1 MNFRFKLIV
10 PIILL
15 NLPCSSLLMGQSPW
29 QSSLVYYSGDSSL
42 IYKTDVE
49 GNRIPDFSY
58 AGYKSG
64 GVDIPSISIVK
75 TISSIS
81 GDNTAHIQVA
91 INEVAAMQ
99 TDANGFRGALLLKAG
114 IYQVNGTIKLNQSGI
129 ILRGEGDGSDPLTNT
144 IILGKG
150 NSPNQRTIL
159 VAGYGGT
166 SKWSEQVSGTKT
178 DITSDTVYVSSKSI
192 QVADASKYNV
202 GDNIIIYHPCTD
214 GWLKAVDYGGT
225 HSNDSGAEPDVDVPW
240 KVNAWPI
247 VFNRFITAI
256 NGNTIS
262 IDAPVFN
269 TLIKNQSQSYIY
281 KYARTNLRTNI
292 GIENLRIDIETLGGE
307 DENHAWQAIDLYQIE
322 DSWIKNCTMLHF
334 GQSAVRC
341 NTATR
346 ITVQDCNALDPVSIV
361 TGERRYNFN
370 VYTASQQILFYK
382 CHATNGRHHF
392 VSNGTTWTS
401 GCVFLDCTSQG
412 SWTSSEGHRS
422 WSMGLLYDN
431 LVEQDGP
438 RAGENPRLLGLYNR
452 GNYGTSHGWAIA
464 HSVAWNCDVANG
476 DLIVQKPPT
485 AQNYA
490 IGCKGKRITGQY
502 PPASFNEPQGFIEGT
517 NQNGLNPRSLYLAQL
532 EERMNPTDI
541 KMTSTGN
548 NLNFMLEQNYPNP
561 FNPVTSIFY
570 SIPQAAFVSIKVFNV
585 LGNEIASLGNE
596 QKDAGN
602 YKVNFDASNF
612 PSGIYFY
619 KLQAGRFV
627 SSKKM
632 VLLK

>member
-1 MNFRFKLIV
+1 MIFCFRF
-10 PIILL
+10 ILL
-15 NLPCSSLLMGQSPW
+15 FLLVSLLNDSFLIGQSTW
-29 QSSLVYYSGDSSL
+29 QSNLVYYGSDSIL
-42 IYKTDVE
+42 KYKSDAE

-58 AGYKSG
+58 AGYKGG
-64 GVDIPSISIVK
+64 GVDIPFITVVK
-75 TISSIS
+75 TISPIV
-81 GDNTAHIQVA
+81 GDNTVQIQNA
-91 INEVAAMQ
+91 INQISALAL
-99 TDANGFRGALLLKAG
+99 DANGFRGALLLKAG
-114 IYQVNGTIKLNQSGI
+114 TYQVNGTIKLNQSGI
-129 ILRGEGDGSDPLTNT
+129 VLRGEGDGADPLTNT

-166 SKWSEQVSGTKT
+166 SKWNDQVSGTK
-178 DITSDTVYVSSKSI
+178 INIVSDTLYVGAKKI
-192 QVADASKYNV
+192 QVADASQYAV
-202 GDNIIIYHPCTD
+202 GDNIIIYHPCSD
-214 GWLKAVDYGGT
+214 NWLKAVDYGGT
-225 HSNDSGAEPDVDVPW
+225 HSNDSGAEPGVDVPW
-240 KVNAWPI
+240 EVNAWPI

-256 NGNTIS
+256 DGNNIT

-269 TLIKNQSQSYIY
+269 TLIKSLSQSYIY
-281 KYARTNLRTNI
+281 KYSRTNLKTNI
-292 GIENLRIDIETLGGE
+292 GVENLRIDIETLGGE
-307 DENHAWQAIDLYQIE
+307 DESHAWQAIDLYQIE
-322 DSWIKNCTMLHF
+322 DAWVRDCTMLHF
-334 GQSAVRC
+334 GQSGVRC

-346 ITVQDCNALDPVSIV
+346 ITIQDCNALDPVSIV

-370 VYTASQQILFYK
+370 VYTASQQILFNR
-382 CHATNGRHHF
+382 CHATNGRHHY
-392 VSNGTTWTS
+392 VSNGTSWTS
-401 GCVFLDCTSQG
+401 GCVFLDCSSQG

-431 LVEQDGP
+431 IVEQDGP
-438 RAGENPRLLGLYNR
+438 RVGENPRLLGLYNR

-464 HSVAWNCDVANG
+464 HSVAWNCDVAKG

-490 IGCKGKRITGQY
+490 IGCKGKNITGKN
-502 PPASFNEPQGFIEGT
+502 PPAPFNEPEGYIEGA
-517 NQNGLNPRSLYLAQL
+517 NISGLNPRSLYLAQL

-541 KMTSTGN
+541 KINSTGN
-548 NLNFMLEQNYPNP
+548 NLNFLLEQNYPNP
-561 FNPVTSIFY
+561 FNPITSISY
-570 SIPQAAFVSIKVFNV
+570 SIPQTAFVSIKVFNA
-585 LGNEIASLGNE
+585 LGKEIASLSNE